1 VSHGGEGEGRGGHHL
16 LFVFVDGVGLAPAGP
31 HNPLG
36 RVPMPR
42 LHALLG
48 GPLVRETLGQ
58 DGGVTLRAVDACLGV
73 SGLPGSAT
81 GQTALFTGVNAAA
94 VVGEHVPDYPTSA
107 LRALIAEH
115 SVLKQAAAAEARVS
129 LANAYSERYWAL
141 VSEEPRRLSAST
153 LTMMACGAPFRTLA
167 DLLAGQAV
175 MWDLTNEVAVTH
187 FHYELPLVAPE
198 EAGRRLARLAAGHD
212 LLLFETFLTDL
223 AGHKRIEPEWVLA
236 RLDAFLGGILDGCS
250 GDTTLVV
257 CSDHGNLEDDT
268 TRIHTTNP
276 VPLLAA
282 GPAAGYFCRAEA
294 ITDVAPAILSV
305 LRAAGPGDRNGRGPA
320 A

>member
-1 VSHGGEGEGRGGHHL
+1 VSDGREGERRHRL
-16 LFVFVDGVGLAPAGP
+16 AFVFVDGVGLAPAGP
-31 HNPLG
+31 RNPLSQ
-36 RVPMPR
+36 VLMPR

-48 GPLVRETLGQ
+48 GPLVPETLGQ
-58 DGGVTLRAVDACLGV
+58 DGGLTFRAVDACLGV
-73 SGLPGSAT
+73 GGLPGSAT

-107 LRALIAEH
+107 LRAVIAEH
-115 SVLKQAAAAEARVS
+115 SILKQAADGGARVS

-141 VSEEPRRLSAST
+141 VRDEPRRLSAST

-175 MWDLTNEVAVTH
+175 MWDLTNEVAVSY

-198 EAGRRLARLAAGHD
+198 EGGRRLARLAAGHD

-223 AGHKRIEPEWVLA
+223 AGHNRIEPEWVLV
-236 RLDAFLGGILDGCS
+236 RLDAFLGGILDECQV
-250 GDTTLVV
+250 DTTLVV
-257 CSDHGNLEDDT
+257 CSDHGNLEDST

-276 VPLLAA
+276 VPLLAV
-282 GPAAGYFCRAEA
+282 GPAAGYFGEAER
-294 ITDVAPAILSV
+294 ITDVAPAILSA
-305 LRAAGPGDRNGRGPA
+305 LAGGRPGEGNGHGPA